1 MGIIHEKELCAPAGY
16 SGGWMV
22 RDEPIKKGLADQQDL
37 VGGGFHTKETGNDIT
52 SLLSFLEKAYLMPLK
67 KNPTLSSTVRA
78 EVPKNYVD
86 K

>member
-22 RDEPIKKGLADQQDL
+22 RDEPIKKELADQQDL

-67 KNPTLSSTVRA
+67 KIPRSLLQ
-78 EVPKNYVD
+78 
-86 K
+86 